1 MKPKSKAYRF
11 GVAMAFI
18 ALGVVLFL
26 MLFSFTAHDL
36 ADSPEKMSNIFGTLG
51 AHVAN
56 VMLQLFGAGA
66 FHFSFVCLVIGI
78 CICSGKQYDV
88 KATEII
94 GLCLLI
100 IGTVPLLALGFAGQ
114 TILDHAPGGVFGQW
128 LYALMQPQI
137 PSVAIVLGC
146 AVIVLFGFLLVTD
159 IRLKSFIVGLWRAI
173 AWVFVTL
180 ARALARPFKS
190 EKRPAQT
197 SPSSTP
203 PRS

>member
-146 AVIVLFGFLLVTD
+146 AVIVDSNRLSAGSGAPLHGFLSL
-159 IRLKSFIVGLWRAI
+159 
-173 AWVFVTL
+173 
-180 ARALARPFKS
+180 
-190 EKRPAQT
+190 
-197 SPSSTP
+197 
-203 PRS
+203 

>member
-66 FHFSFVCLVIGI
+66 FHFSFV
-78 CICSGKQYDV
+78 
-88 KATEII
+88 
-94 GLCLLI
+94 
-100 IGTVPLLALGFAGQ
+100 
-114 TILDHAPGGVFGQW
+114 
-128 LYALMQPQI
+128 
-137 PSVAIVLGC
+137 
-146 AVIVLFGFLLVTD
+146 
-159 IRLKSFIVGLWRAI
+159 
-173 AWVFVTL
+173 
-180 ARALARPFKS
+180 
-190 EKRPAQT
+190 
-197 SPSSTP
+197 
-203 PRS
+203 